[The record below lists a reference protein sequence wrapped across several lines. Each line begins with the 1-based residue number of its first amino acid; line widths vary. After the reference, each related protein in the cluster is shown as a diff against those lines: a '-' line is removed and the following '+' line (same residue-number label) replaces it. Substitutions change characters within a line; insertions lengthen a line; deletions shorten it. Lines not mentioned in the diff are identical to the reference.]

1 METLKKLQKGDK
13 VAIVSPSSAAPGK
26 WPHVYELGIQR
37 VQEVFGL
44 VPVSYPATAKIG
56 ASNEER
62 MHDLV
67 AAFSDTS
74 IKAVISSIGGDDQ
87 VTYIK
92 HLDPSIFIENP
103 KPFFGFSDN
112 SHFCNFLFLNGI
124 PSYYGAALFT
134 QFAMQGSMDDFTVSY
149 IKKALFE
156 GGEAE
161 LTASDYYNDQ
171 GLSWEDP
178 ELLTQ
183 RRVYEQ
189 NSGWDWNGTAAGS
202 GILWGGC
209 IESIDEMLRHNI
221 SIPTLE
227 QFKKIVLMLETSEE
241 IPSPEYVMRTLRAL
255 GERGVLS
262 EVRGVLVGRPK
273 AWEFDI
279 QMTAEQKTLYRSKQ
293 QEIITQTVRKYNQI
307 IPIVQNLDF
316 GHTDPQIPMPY
327 GGNVRIQTHARKIF
341 AAF

>member
-1 METLKKLQKGDK
+1 MEILKKLKKGDK

-44 VPVSYPATAKIG
+44 VPVSYPATAKVD

-62 MHDLV
+62 MRDLV
-67 AAFSDTS
+67 AAFSDKS

-92 HLDPSIFIENP
+92 HLDPSVFIENP

-134 QFAMQGSMDDFTVSY
+134 QFAMQGSMDDFSVSY
-149 IKKALFE
+149 IKRALFE
-156 GGEAE
+156 AGEVE

-171 GLSWEDP
+171 GLSWGDP
-178 ELLTQ
+178 QLLTQ

-189 NSGWDWNGTAAGS
+189 NSGWNWNGTATGS

-241 IPSPEYVMRTLRAL
+241 IPPAEYVMRVLRAL
-255 GERGVLS
+255 GERGILS

-279 QMTAEQKTLYRSKQ
+279 QMTAEQKTHYRSKQ
-293 QEIITQTVRKYNQI
+293 QEIIIQTVRKYNEI

-327 GGNVRIQTHARKIF
+327 GGNVRIETPARKIF